1 VFFPRVFRTQAA
13 IFGSRIEA
21 MESALRLLR
30 MVQIA
35 MLVSIALY
43 VFVGEEAAGRAAAP
57 NPTMSYAISF
67 VSITIVGVIFVV
79 RRTLV
84 LPSEIHLRAQP
95 DDVVVLARWR
105 SGYIFTYALCEALA
119 LFGLVLRMVGFTLAQ
134 VWPYY
139 VGGFALMLLCWPRRP
154 RVEAG

>member
-1 VFFPRVFRTQAA
+1 
-13 IFGSRIEA
+13 

-57 NPTMSYAISF
+57 NTTVFHVISF
-67 VSITIVGVIFVV
+67 VSISIVGAIFVV

-84 LPSEIHLRAQP
+84 VLSEVQLKEKP
-95 DDVVVLARWR
+95 GDGVLLARWR
-105 SGYIFTYALCEALA
+105 TGYICTYALCEALA
-119 LFGLVLRMVGFTLAQ
+119 LFGLILRMVGFPLSQ

-139 VGGFALMLLCWPRRP
+139 VGGFALMLVSAARPPRA
-154 RVEAG
+154 EAG

>member
-1 VFFPRVFRTQAA
+1 
-13 IFGSRIEA
+13 

-30 MVQIA
+30 LVQIA

-43 VFVGEEAAGRAAAP
+43 VFVGEAAASRAATP
-57 NPTMSYAISF
+57 NTTMFHAISF
-67 VSITIVGVIFVV
+67 VSISMVGAIFVV

-84 LPSEIHLRAQP
+84 VPSEIQLREKP
-95 DDVVVLARWR
+95 DDGVLLARWR
-105 SGYIFTYALCEALA
+105 SGYICTYALCEALA
-119 LFGLVLRMVGFTLAQ
+119 LFGLVLRVLGFTLAQ

-154 RVEAG
+154 RAEAG